1 MTLQPHT
8 PSSPTRP
15 PVEHLYFTVHD
26 DQGETAL
33 FRTHSFGAMYA
44 VKRWLE
50 EILDPDPNI
59 KENWI
64 DDNTIVLRH
73 RPTNYTLTIKGSRL
87 EEAID
92 HQYTKEEAKWTIPYP
107 DTQTVERLTTFY
119 NLKMRPSS
127 HMKPS
132 EDTNTSK
139 PSSTSTNKPPQRHKT
154 QKKAPDGMITVA
166 QIAQELNIQPNK
178 ARNILRKA
186 KIQKPATGWTFKKDD
201 PMVQKIEDLLKAG

>member
-1 MTLQPHT
+1 MLEPHN

-26 DQGETAL
+26 DEGETVL
-33 FRTHSFGAMYA
+33 FLTHGFGAFYA

-50 EILDPDPNI
+50 EIMDPHPDI
-59 KENWI
+59 KESWI
-64 DDNTIVLRH
+64 NDNTILLRH
-73 RPTNYTLTIKGSRL
+73 KPTNHTLTIKGSYL
-87 EEAID
+87 EEATNY
-92 HQYTKEEAKWTIPYP
+92 QYTKEEAKWTIPYP

-139 PSSTSTNKPPQRHKT
+139 PSSTKPPQRHKST
-154 QKKAPDGMITVA
+154 KPPKEGYITVA
-166 QIAQELNIQPNK
+166 ELASKHQIQPNK

-186 KIQKPATGWTFKKDD
+186 NIQKPEDGWTFKKDD